1 MEGQSNLK
9 PNRYDIYRKGDDA
22 LVVIRT
28 YIEEREVTE
37 SVSTD
42 SEEGSEPVTSTVY
55 VWDERELL
63 VPYSDQL
70 QENITANFDLWLK
83 KACEE

>member
-42 SEEGSEPVTSTVY
+42 SEEENEPVTSIIY